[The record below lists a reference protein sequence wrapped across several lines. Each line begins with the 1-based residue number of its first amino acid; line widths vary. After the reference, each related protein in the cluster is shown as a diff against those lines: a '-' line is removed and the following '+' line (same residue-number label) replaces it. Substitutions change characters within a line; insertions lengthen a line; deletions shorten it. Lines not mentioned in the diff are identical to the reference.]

1 MGVSRVSL
9 DKAVVREFGVS
20 AAYLLEQ
27 RLLQEI
33 KNDLLFTAFSIK
45 GIAFRLH
52 FSEPTYM
59 IRFSSSRWDR
69 PLRSS
74 CRKRKMGKILK
85 MVIMEVI

>member
-9 DKAVVREFGVS
+9 DKAVVWEFGIS

-45 GIAFRLH
+45 EIAFRLH
-52 FSEPTYM
+52 FLEPTHM
-59 IRFSSSRWDR
+59 IRFF
-69 PLRSS
+69 
-74 CRKRKMGKILK
+74 KQQTG
-85 MVIMEVI
+85 

>member
-9 DKAVVREFGVS
+9 DKAVVREFGIS

-33 KNDLLFTAFSIK
+33 KNDLLFTAFSVK

-52 FSEPTYM
+52 FSEPTHM
-59 IRFSSSRWDR
+59 IRFF
-69 PLRSS
+69 
-74 CRKRKMGKILK
+74 KQQTG
-85 MVIMEVI
+85 

>member
-33 KNDLLFTAFSIK
+33 KNDLLFTAF
-45 GIAFRLH
+45 L
-52 FSEPTYM
+52 
-59 IRFSSSRWDR
+59 
-69 PLRSS
+69 
-74 CRKRKMGKILK
+74 
-85 MVIMEVI
+85 

>member
-9 DKAVVREFGVS
+9 DKAVVREFGIS

-33 KNDLLFTAFSIK
+33 KNDLLFTAFSVK

-59 IRFSSSRWDR
+59 IRFF
-69 PLRSS
+69 
-74 CRKRKMGKILK
+74 KQQMG
-85 MVIMEVI
+85 